1 LHPKCKVLK
10 KVLNVWDFSRRITD
24 GQKMPVENR
33 PLRAADSNPLSET
46 KTFVAVGFSE
56 SDRVKNGSAILR
68 KKTSPFQFRQQKE
81 RLISCSISCICT
93 KRQLLL

>member
-1 LHPKCKVLK
+1 
-10 KVLNVWDFSRRITD
+10 LNVWDFSRRITD

-56 SDRVKNGSAILR
+56 SDRVKNCPAILR
-68 KKTSPFQFRQQKE
+68 KKSSPFQVRQQK
-81 RLISCSISCICT
+81 RKIDFMFNFMYMYKKAVITVSNP
-93 KRQLLL
+93 